1 MEKMKKN
8 KIGKIVAFVFMVAVL
23 SIVTTLGLKVDAATV
38 VEKKLYTLEN
48 PTWMRTQGLSKGIDH
63 DRQNLG
69 VILPKNATIEI
80 RQTNVAYTGNVSL
93 ELLNDD
99 SKTESYSTVGSSWVK
114 VTANSESVP
123 FIRTTFTKDAPVIE
137 YKVSDTAIDLPIY
150 NQGDNETAFFSKWD
164 QSNAGFGLVGNKY
177 IQILVPMKDKAYLK
191 KMDDFTS
198 INGLLAY
205 YDTLFE
211 TYNKLEGLSFTP
223 EKATDKNITSRYF
236 AKADKHG
243 AGAAYYGGSYTAET
257 SDSVIGFWLKPGW
270 GGLHEI
276 GHGYQGNFMNDATFG
291 TGEVWNNLYADSMQ
305 KKMLG
310 TDYYS
315 GWLYAGNVAGLETNF
330 EKNVFTTKTPVNNWD
345 LRSKLYMLTLMK
357 DKAGDDAFSHFNQAY
372 RAASNAKTVP
382 DNAKLLDL
390 MSKYFGETSHYDF
403 TPYLELVQG
412 SVSAKQKA
420 ENLYS
425 GNKAVYPIAA
435 LLSGD
440 NLKKARKD
448 INLDSKWGLVSNS
461 QLEKYKW
468 NNTTTIQFTINDFTQ
483 LKGKTLRIKDGADVL
498 REIKI
503 TTPAMTIKNMP
514 VGIYSLDIPTGVNRF
529 YEPSTN
535 YLAVSDGEN
544 TTTITMNELQTSGIA
559 AQKMTFKGLGDDV
572 FAIATVDPEKGILN
586 LNVTNSTPHSYFA
599 SEYASIEVFNEQ
611 GQSVFNQ
618 VMNGDKTE
626 TGNFETTIK
635 PGYTIKIMHKE
646 PDRFSIQG
654 APSRLVNTSMIQ
666 TFKVTKYGLVSNVT
680 GVTDQDA
687 LANYKAKLV
696 AAAELIRNDSN
707 IKNEDNAGLKT
718 NLKKAIS
725 YLPDTDTDK
734 IKYQKNYA
742 DILTIKND
750 SSQTILS
757 GDRFRFQMNG
767 LGDWNFANLRVNLET
782 NKATITQNAGEPH
795 WYFAGT
801 YATVKITNSKGKEV
815 FAKNFNGRGNVVASE
830 NNVNIAVG
838 DFITIT
844 HQESAGRL
852 IATNEQTGERY
863 ETYQEAT
870 YLVTADGLKKVAT
883 TTIPKPNPNE
893 LTGQNFEFK
902 FNGLGDWN
910 FASMFLDL
918 TNKKMQVKQNA
929 GEPHWYID
937 DTYASIK
944 LYDSR
949 GKLVYTKDFK
959 GRGNVASSLD
969 NLKIDQGYYITIMH
983 WENQGRLL
991 FSNLDTKEAYAT
1003 SKQATYKVT
1012 SDGLLKVAEESIPKL
1027 SLADIDG
1034 NLFTYKFLGL
1044 GDWNFANLS
1053 VDLSQME
1060 LTFAKNAGQPHV
1072 YFDKTAP
1079 YASIQVKDQDG
1090 SDVYS
1095 YTMIGNEDLGT
1106 VLKKIK
1112 LEQGYY
1118 LIINHREANGRLKMT
1133 VDNVEK
1139 AGLPNQN
1146 VYQISENGLVKKELT
1161 DIPTPS
1167 RFTKSK
1173 IYSEN
1178 IDFVFKGL
1186 SDNQFATLQLDKE
1199 NNVMHVDIKATTP
1212 HYYFSTVYASIEV
1225 SDASGKVVYA
1235 KEFIGDV
1242 TQKAETLDIPVKD
1255 SYTIKITHQEPGRLV
1270 VTDSKTKA
1278 NYSMASQNEY
1288 LVTANGLI
1296 VQ

>member
-1 MEKMKKN
+1 MN
-8 KIGKIVAFVFMVAVL
+8 QGRIRTIILAVFLIAVVGIF
-23 SIVTTLGLKVDAATV
+23 SAGGLKVGAATV
-38 VEKKLYTLEN
+38 KEKKLYTLEN

-69 VILPKNATIEI
+69 VILPKGATIEI
-80 RQTNVAYTGNVSL
+80 RQTNAAYTENLTL

-99 SKTESYSTVGSSWVK
+99 RNTESYATVGSSWVK
-114 VTANSESVP
+114 VTANSELVP
-123 FIRTTFTKDAPVIE
+123 FIRTTFTKDAPIVE

-150 NQGDNETAFFSKWD
+150 NQGDNEAAFFNKWD
-164 QSNAGFGLVGNKY
+164 ESNASFGLVGNKY
-177 IQILVPMKDKAYLK
+177 IQILVPTKDKAYLK

-198 INGLLAY
+198 IDGLLAY

-223 EKATDKNITSRYF
+223 EKATDKNIANRYF

-276 GHGYQGNFMNDATFG
+276 GHGYQGSFMGDSTFT

-310 TDYYS
+310 TDYYN
-315 GWLYAGNVAGLETNF
+315 GWLYTGNAASLESYF
-330 EKNVFTTKTPVNNWD
+330 EKNVFTTKIPVNNWD

-357 DKAGDDAFSHFNQAY
+357 DKAGDDAFAHFNQAY

-382 DNAKLLDL
+382 ENARLLDL

-412 SVSAKQKA
+412 PMSAKQKA

-425 GNKAVYPIAA
+425 GNKAVYPLAA

-448 INLDSKWGLVSNS
+448 INLDSKWGLVSND
-461 QLEKYKW
+461 QLGKYKL
-468 NNTTTIQFTINDFTQ
+468 NNTATIEFTINDFTQ

-503 TTPAMTIKNMP
+503 TTPTMTIKNMP

-535 YLAVSDGEN
+535 YLAVSDREN
-544 TTTITMNELQTSGIA
+544 TTTITMNELQTSDIA
-559 AQKMTFKGLGDDV
+559 IQKMIFKGLGDGV
-572 FAIATVDPEKGILN
+572 FAIATVDPEKGSLN
-586 LNVTNSTPHSYFA
+586 LNVTSSSPHSYFA
-599 SEYASIEVFNEQ
+599 SEYASIEVLNEQ
-611 GQSVFNQ
+611 GESVFKH
-618 VMNGDKTE
+618 VMNGNNTV
-626 TGNFETTIK
+626 TGDFETAIK

-646 PDRFSIQG
+646 PGRFNIQDG
-654 APSRLVNTSMIQ
+654 SSKLTNTSMNQ
-666 TFKVTKYGLVSNVT
+666 TFKVTKYGLVSDVT
-680 GVTDQDA
+680 GVTAQDA
-687 LANYKAKLV
+687 LANFKEKLV
-696 AAAELIRNDSN
+696 TAAEFIRNDSI
-707 IKNEDNAGLKT
+707 IKDEDNASLKT
-718 NLKKAIS
+718 KLRKAID
-725 YLPDTDTDK
+725 YLADTDTDK
-734 IKYQKNYA
+734 IKYQQDYA
-742 DILTIKND
+742 DILASKKDNA
-750 SSQTILS
+750 QTILS
-757 GDRFRFQMNG
+757 GDHFKFQMNG
-767 LGDWNFANLRVNLET
+767 LGDWNFANLRIDLET
-782 NKATITQNAGEPH
+782 NKATITQKAGEPH

-815 FAKNFNGRGNVVASE
+815 FAKDFNGRGNVAASE
-830 NNVNIAVG
+830 NNVNIAIG
-838 DFITIT
+838 DFITVT

-883 TTIPKPNPNE
+883 TTIPRPNPDE
-893 LTGQNFEFK
+893 FTGQNFEFK
-902 FNGLGDWN
+902 FNGLSDWN
-910 FASMFLDL
+910 FASMALDL

-944 LYDSR
+944 LHDSR

-959 GRGNVASSLD
+959 GRGKVASSLD

-983 WENQGRLL
+983 WENQNRLL
-991 FSNLDTKEAYAT
+991 FTNLDTKEAYAT
-1003 SKQATYKVT
+1003 SKQATYKIT
-1012 SDGLLKVAEESIPKL
+1012 ADGLLKVTEDSIPMP
-1027 SLADIDG
+1027 SLADVDG
-1034 NLFTYKFLGL
+1034 DLFTYKFLGL
-1044 GDWNFANLS
+1044 GDWNFANMS

-1060 LTFAKNAGQPHV
+1060 LTFTKNAGKPHV
-1072 YFDKTAP
+1072 YFDKTVP

-1090 SDVYS
+1090 SNVYS
-1095 YTMIGNEDLGT
+1095 YTMIGNENLGT

-1118 LIINHREANGRLKMT
+1118 LVINHREANGRLKMA
-1133 VDNVEK
+1133 VDNVAQ
-1139 AGLPNQN
+1139 AGLPAQN
-1146 VYQISENGLVKKELT
+1146 VYQIGENGLVKKELI
-1161 DIPTPS
+1161 DVPAPT
-1167 RFTKSK
+1167 RFTKAK
-1173 IYSEN
+1173 IYSDN
-1178 IDFVFKGL
+1178 IDFAFKGL
-1186 SDNQFATLQLDKE
+1186 SDNQFATLHLDKV
-1199 NNVMHVDIKATTP
+1199 NSTIHVDIKAAMP
-1212 HYYFSTVYASIEV
+1212 HYYFSTAYASIEV
-1225 SDASGKVVYA
+1225 SDGEGKVVYS
-1235 KEFIGDV
+1235 KEFIGNV
-1242 TQKAETLDIPVKD
+1242 TQKAETLSIPIKEG
-1255 SYTIKITHQEPGRLV
+1255 YTIKINHQEPGRLI
-1270 VTDSKTKA
+1270 VTDSATKERY
-1278 NYSMASQNEY
+1278 NMAVQNEY
-1288 LVTANGLI
+1288 LVVANGLI
-1296 VQ
+1296 AQ